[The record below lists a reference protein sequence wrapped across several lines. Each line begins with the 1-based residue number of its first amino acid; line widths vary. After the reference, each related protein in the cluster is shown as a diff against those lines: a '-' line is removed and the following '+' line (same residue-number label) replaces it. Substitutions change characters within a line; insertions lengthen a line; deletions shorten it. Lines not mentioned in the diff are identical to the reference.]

1 MNYKPIFDV
10 SEAIEQGDANTVA
23 REAAMIGL
31 HSALECALDNIAE
44 GGSRSAK
51 HHVLSALGYL
61 HAIQGLGVIHVQQSK
76 KD

>member
-10 SEAIEQGDANTVA
+10 SEAVEQGDANTLA
-23 REAAMIGL
+23 RESAMLSL
-31 HSALECALDNIAE
+31 HSALECALDDIAKGE
-44 GGSRSAK
+44 SRSVK
-51 HHVLSALGYL
+51 HHVLSAIGNI